1 MKHHI
6 IALTGYAGTG
16 KDTVADILATHCG
29 FRKLAF
35 ADPLRGE
42 VAAAFDLPLV
52 TFTCRATKEQAT
64 PWLRLERAP
73 FEFRAAL
80 AFGAGTAEH
89 FAPID
94 DWLTAPRTP
103 RQILQWWGT
112 EYRRA
117 QDPDYWVK
125 ATRQRLAHYIN
136 EQREQRFVVTDCRF
150 PNEAQAI
157 QAIGGQLWQVTRM
170 GISAATTT
178 EGAHSS
184 ATSGAELEPHAII
197 QNHGTIHQLREQVL
211 AQWWALEAGLDSL
224 AVRIGGAGPVAS
236 TQAPDVNRL
245 IGRLESVAECTEAGV
260 SEKYDAEPI
269 REAVRILRA
278 DVGTDETELLDDAR
292 SVLEVIVHDA
302 PLDTFSD
309 ARRLIP
315 RLRSRLG
322 LPPVIGATA

>member
-1 MKHHI
+1 MRHHI

-42 VAAAFDLPLV
+42 VAAAFDVPLDLL
-52 TFTCRATKEQAT
+52 TNRDTKEQAT
-64 PWLRLERAP
+64 PLLRMERAP
-73 FEFRAAL
+73 LEFRAVVAYETD
-80 AFGAGTAEH
+80 AAKHADTS
-89 FAPID
+89 D
-94 DWLTAPRTP
+94 DWITAPRTP

-125 ATRQRLAHYIN
+125 ATRQRLVHYIN
-136 EQREQRFVVTDCRF
+136 EQREQRFVITDCRF

-157 QAIGGQLWQVTRM
+157 QAMGGQLWQVTRV

-211 AQWWALEAGLDSL
+211 GEWWALEAGLDSL
-224 AVRIGGAGPVAS
+224 AV
-236 TQAPDVNRL
+236 Q
-245 IGRLESVAECTEAGV
+245 
-260 SEKYDAEPI
+260 
-269 REAVRILRA
+269 
-278 DVGTDETELLDDAR
+278 
-292 SVLEVIVHDA
+292 
-302 PLDTFSD
+302 
-309 ARRLIP
+309 
-315 RLRSRLG
+315 
-322 LPPVIGATA
+322 IGAPA